1 MKIDDLFGLPAHP
14 LFVHIPIVMIPL
26 AALGMLIMA
35 FVPQTRARL
44 GWPVVILA
52 GLATFFAWMAKGS
65 GEELERRVE
74 ADPLLAHHT
83 ALGDTMYLVALV
95 FFVFV
100 TAFVIVDRRSAA
112 SAAEGDQ
119 AVPATGRRTA
129 GGPVLVALTVVAVLA
144 GGAATARIVQV
155 GHAGSRVTWGDVG
168 APRST
173 KKDDD

>member
-1 MKIDDLFGLPAHP
+1 MKIDELFGLPPRP
-14 LFVHIPIVMIPL
+14 LFSHVLVVMIPL

-35 FVPQTRARL
+35 LAPRTRARL
-44 GWPVVILA
+44 GWPVVVLA
-52 GLATFFAWMAKGS
+52 GLSTFFAWMAKGS

-100 TAFVIVDRRSAA
+100 TAFVVVDRRAA
-112 SAAEGDQ
+112 ARAAAGEHAGP
-119 AVPATGRRTA
+119 AVNRRTA
-129 GGPVLVALTVVAVLA
+129 GGPVLLVLTVLA
-144 GGAATARIVQV
+144 LVTGVAATARIVQV

-168 APRST
+168 APRAA